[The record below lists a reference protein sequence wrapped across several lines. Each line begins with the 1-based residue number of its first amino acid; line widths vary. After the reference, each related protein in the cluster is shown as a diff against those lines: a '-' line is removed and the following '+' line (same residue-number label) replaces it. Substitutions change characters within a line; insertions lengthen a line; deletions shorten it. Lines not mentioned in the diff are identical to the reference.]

1 MAEKETKSNFKIKKI
16 LLGVVAALLIG
27 VIAGTTMFGVN
38 VGLSYV
44 FSSDS
49 TEIDIPYTDTI
60 SAILAGE
67 EDESEEVVVKDV
79 SSIVEAA
86 MPSIVAITTKTLVS
100 SNDWYNYYYG
110 EQEMTGAG
118 SGVIISKSEEELL
131 IITSNHVVEDTDSVS
146 VTFIDDISVDAII
159 KASEPSEDLA
169 IVSVNIEDIS
179 SETLEQIKIATMASE
194 SVEVGEGVVAIGN
207 ALGYG
212 QSVTTGV
219 VSALDREV
227 ALDNITLSLLQ
238 TDAAINPGNSGGA
251 LLNMQGELIGI
262 NEAKFS
268 SNDVEGMGFAI
279 PISEKTELVQK
290 LLNAE
295 TKQKVDESSRGYLGI
310 YGRDVST
317 TISNSYDVPEGV
329 YIYQVIKGSGADNS
343 GLIDKDV
350 IIEVEGDIITSMV
363 DLQETL
369 EYYMAG
375 ETVTVKIMRLVDNE
389 YVEREIEVT
398 LTENLS

>member
-44 FSSDS
+44 FSSGS

-212 QSVTTGV
+212 QSVTIGV